1 MGRGATE
8 PARRLETFPN
18 RHPGREYWVTLETDE
33 FTCVCPMTGQ
43 PDFATITIR
52 YMPDQRVVESK
63 SLKLY
68 LWSFR
73 NEGVFHEHV
82 TNTIL
87 DDLVE
92 ALDPLRCEVV
102 GEFSVRGG
110 IAITVEASYE
120 RTEPQS

>member
-1 MGRGATE
+1 MEQEKLTEGLTLLGRGATE

-63 SLKLY
+63 SLKYTCGLFGTKGFFTSTSRTRSSTTSSKR
-68 LWSFR
+68 WT
-73 NEGVFHEHV
+73 HC
-82 TNTIL
+82 
-87 DDLVE
+87 
-92 ALDPLRCEVV
+92 A
-102 GEFSVRGG
+102 VR
-110 IAITVEASYE
+110 S
-120 RTEPQS
+120 